1 MRRAEFIGFYIV
13 LPVVLALVMPPRALF
28 PVLLG
33 MTAVGLWLLARTDGF
48 EWAELRRGRV
58 DGWLVAGFAVVVVAV
73 SAGAVEAFAPASF
86 LGLIRRNPE
95 FYGVI
100 VVLYPILSAL
110 PQELLFRVLYYRRY
124 GALLPGGGAGLALN
138 GAVFSLAHLMFWSW
152 VVSAMTF
159 AGGAIFAWAYAR
171 RGSFPLAVVLHS
183 VAGWVLFGIGLGAF
197 FYLGNVQRPF

>member
-1 MRRAEFIGFYIV
+1 MRRAEFIGFYIG

-33 MTAVGLWLLARTDGF
+33 MTAVGLWLLARTKGF
-48 EWAELRRGRV
+48 AWAELRRGRV
-58 DGWLVAGFAVVVVAV
+58 DGRLVAGFAVVVVAV
-73 SAGAVEAFAPASF
+73 SAGAVEAFAPGAF
-86 LGLIRRNPE
+86 LGLIRHNPA

-110 PQELLFRVLYYRRY
+110 PQEVLFRVLYFRRY
-124 GALLPGGGAGLALN
+124 GALLPGGVAGLALN

-152 VVSAMTF
+152 VVTAMTF
-159 AGGAIFAWAYAR
+159 AGGMIFAWAYQR

-183 VAGWVLFGIGLGAF
+183 VAGWVLFGVGLGAF